1 MLGQT
6 TVSIVIT
13 RVYSCCAKY
22 KQFHLKQFGFCN
34 YRSAANPLISLTET
48 IENCLDNAFFAFFF
62 FFNVD
67 LPKRFDSVNHQ
78 ILLDKPSQY
87 SIRS

>member
-22 KQFHLKQFGFCN
+22 KQFLLKQFGFCN

-62 FFNVD
+62 FLMLIYQKD
-67 LPKRFDSVNHQ
+67 LIVLTTKFF
-78 ILLDKPSQY
+78 
-87 SIRS
+87 

>member
-1 MLGQT
+1 MLGRT

-13 RVYSCCAKY
+13 RVYSCFAKY

-62 FFNVD
+62 FLMLIYQKD
-67 LPKRFDSVNHQ
+67 LIVLTTKFF
-78 ILLDKPSQY
+78 
-87 SIRS
+87 